1 ASPAGAIAP
10 GRSRLRFVAHLMLG
24 AVSIPAWI
32 VSGALVVIPPIM
44 GLVLGGAWDNAH
56 KYIEEGNHCA

>member
-1 ASPAGAIAP
+1 
-10 GRSRLRFVAHLMLG
+10 MLG

-44 GLVLGGAWDNAH
+44 GLVFGGAWDNAH
-56 KYIEEGNHCA
+56 TYIEEGNHCA